1 MEPTRQPQQ
10 RLLFLDGLRGIA
22 ALFVVSFHT
31 ASAFEPAATVGGTA
45 PVHSPIDHVLRWTPI
60 LGLPF
65 KGNFAV
71 CVFFVLSG
79 IALSL
84 APLRRLAAGRPVR
97 ASVVSAVVRRA
108 PRLMIPALG
117 AAAIAA
123 VLWAAGAYDNVAAG
137 PLSSSPWFAG
147 FWKGD
152 PVWWGPL
159 REATEGIISSSVPHV
174 YVPVLWTMRWEFVGS
189 LLVFGVFIV
198 CPPRAVRFVA
208 YAAAAVFFWQSYL
221 FCFVAGVVIAE
232 LSPMLNGR
240 QAAAAARRTSRRR
253 WWIFAPLGVYGLV
266 LGSCPS
272 PAPNA
277 FYRSLVPGDWRDDI
291 IQSHMVGAVLLLA
304 AVVALE
310 PAQNLLSTAPCRFL
324 GRVSFSLYLLHFLVL
339 GSVGAA
345 TFTGLYGHV
354 PYVVAS
360 GSALVLTVAVALLAA
375 YLFTV
380 AVDEPAVRWL
390 GRLNAPIQR
399 ALARRRPVTAPV
411 AAAPAPEPVAIGA
424 PLSG

>member
-1 MEPTRQPQQ
+1 MEPSPRPPQ
-10 RLLFLDGLRGIA
+10 RLVYLDGLRGIA
-22 ALFVVSFHT
+22 ALFVVSFHSG
-31 ASAFEPAATVGGTA
+31 SAFEPAATVGGTA

-79 IALSL
+79 IALSI
-84 APLRRLAAGRPVR
+84 APLRRLNDGRPVR

-123 VLWAAGAYDNVAAG
+123 VLWAAGAYANVAAG

-147 FWKGD
+147 FWSGN

-159 REATEGIISSSVPHV
+159 REATAGIVVSSVPHV

-189 LLVFGVFIV
+189 MLVFAVFLLS
-198 CPPRAVRFVA
+198 PPRAVRFVG
-208 YAAAAVFFWQSYL
+208 YAAAAVLLWQSYL
-221 FCFVAGVVIAE
+221 LCFVAGVVIAE
-232 LSPMLNGR
+232 LSPTLSGR
-240 QAAAAARRTSRRR
+240 RPPSAATSARR
-253 WWIFAPLGVYGLV
+253 WWVFGPIGLFGLV

-277 FYRSLVPGDWRDDI
+277 FYRSLIPGDWRDDI
-291 IQSHMVGAVLLLA
+291 IQSHMVGAVLLLV
-304 AVVALE
+304 AVVALV
-310 PAQNLLSTAPCRFL
+310 PVQNLLSTAPCRFL

-345 TFTGLYGHV
+345 TFTALYGHV
-354 PYVVAS
+354 PYVLAS
-360 GSALVLTVAVALLAA
+360 GSALGATVVVALLAA
-375 YLFTV
+375 YLFTI

-390 GRLNAPIQR
+390 SRLNAPIQR
-399 ALARRRPVTAPV
+399 AIDRRRREVTVPAPI
-411 AAAPAPEPVAIGA
+411 PAPEPVATGA
-424 PLSG
+424 RLWG

>member
-1 MEPTRQPQQ
+1 MEPTTRQPQ
-10 RLLFLDGLRGIA
+10 RLVFLDGLRGIA

-84 APLRRLAAGRPVR
+84 GPLRRLNSGRPVR
-97 ASVVSAVVRRA
+97 ASVLCAVVRRA

-117 AAAIAA
+117 ATAIAG
-123 VLWAAGAYDNVAAG
+123 VLWATGAYGNVAAG

-147 FWKGD
+147 FWKGS

-159 REATEGIISSSVPHV
+159 REATAGIIFSSVPHV
-174 YVPVLWTMRWEFVGS
+174 YVPVLWTMRWELVGS
-189 LLVFGVFIV
+189 LLVFGVFLLS
-198 CPPRAVRFVA
+198 PPRRVRLLACALGAVL
-208 YAAAAVFFWQSYL
+208 FWQSYL
-221 FCFVAGVVIAE
+221 FCFVAGVAIAE
-232 LSPMLNGR
+232 LSPMLSGR
-240 QAAAAARRTSRRR
+240 TARPRRAAASVRMR
-253 WWIFAPLGVYGLV
+253 WWIFAPLGIYGLV

-291 IQSHMVGAVLLLA
+291 IQSHMLGATLLLA
-304 AVVALE
+304 AVVALV
-310 PAQNLLSTAPCRFL
+310 PVQNALSTAPCRFL

-339 GSVGAA
+339 GSAGAA
-345 TFTGLYGHV
+345 TFTALYGHV

-360 GSALVLTVAVALLAA
+360 GSALAVTVAAALFAA
-375 YLFTV
+375 YLFTI

-390 GRLNAPIQR
+390 ARLNAPLQR
-399 ALARRRPVTAPV
+399 VLDRRRPALTERPTA
-411 AAAPAPEPVAIGA
+411 AAAPEPAATGA
-424 PLSG
+424 PQ